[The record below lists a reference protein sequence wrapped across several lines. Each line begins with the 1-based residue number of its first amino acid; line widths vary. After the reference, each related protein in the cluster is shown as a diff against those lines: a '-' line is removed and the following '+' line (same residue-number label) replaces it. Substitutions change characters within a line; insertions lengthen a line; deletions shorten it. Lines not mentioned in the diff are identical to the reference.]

1 MNFRF
6 EKDTA
11 DEPMSAGKTILYVLG
26 YSLVVGIACI
36 GVTILGEYQ
45 PKKFDHNAACKAMGM
60 KYQPYE
66 EVPGYDLCYGVGPD
80 GKLEYRDPFP
90 GDKK

>member
-6 EKDTA
+6 EKDDTST
-11 DEPMSAGKTILYVLG
+11 PSAGKTILYMLG
-26 YSLVVGIACI
+26 YTLLVGMFFIGIQ
-36 GVTILGEYQ
+36 ILAEHQ
-45 PKKFDHNAACKAMGM
+45 PKKVDHHAACKAMGM

-66 EVPGYDLCYGVGPD
+66 ETPGYELCYGVGPD

-90 GDKK
+90 GEKK

>member
-6 EKDTA
+6 EDDDIHT
-11 DEPMSAGKTILYVLG
+11 PMSAGKTILYALGVSLAIGMVLIFIG
-26 YSLVVGIACI
+26 ILVS
-36 GVTILGEYQ
+36 YQ

-90 GDKK
+90 GEKK